1 MIVCGIDPG
10 ANGAI
15 AIIDS
20 DLNVFMVADM
30 PKDDK
35 TFVDIIKNNI
45 YKPDKTAMESV
56 HALPRQSTVA
66 SFTFGKNVGKAE
78 LLAECLGNVYFVTP
92 TAWKG
97 ALNLKRDKDES
108 KTTYK
113 HRSITMAKE
122 LFPECAKELTASKDG
137 RAEALLIAYFM
148 LLNERKVK

>member
-20 DLNVFMVADM
+20 KHNVFMVADM

-35 TFVDIIKNNI
+35 TFVDIIRNNI
-45 YKPDKTAMESV
+45 YKPDKTYLEDV

-78 LLAECLGNVYFVTP
+78 LLAECLGNVELVSP
-92 TAWKG
+92 TVWKK
-97 ALNLKRDKDES
+97 ALGLKRIEGEN
-108 KTTYK
+108 KTAYK
-113 HRSITMAKE
+113 HRSIALAKE
-122 LFPECAKELTASKDG
+122 LFPECAKMLTASKDG
-137 RAEALLIAYFM
+137 RAEALLIAYYG
-148 LLNERKVK
+148 LLNERKK